1 MPVAETATVFL
12 ETSLGTRL
20 VVCFPARATTV
31 ADLKRQESTE
41 HAACFPRIGP
51 IAVTSLQIELD
62 GSWFLLTDSMVVEAA
77 LEWVKGPRRLLVE
90 AHELLPHPVAR
101 KDANCQVCNC

>member
-31 ADLKRQESTE
+31 ADLKR
-41 HAACFPRIGP
+41 A
-51 IAVTSLQIELD
+51 
-62 GSWFLLTDSMVVEAA
+62 
-77 LEWVKGPRRLLVE
+77 
-90 AHELLPHPVAR
+90 
-101 KDANCQVCNC
+101 